1 MVNVMTEYVMSS
13 RLADRETVSYLRG
26 NMSKLL
32 QSSEW
37 ISLPKVERI
46 FNAQVFLR
54 QVHRLF
60 QSEFSR
66 QYDLVFRVSNSSTF
80 P

>member
-13 RLADRETVSYLRG
+13 QLSDRATLSNLRR
-26 NMSKLL
+26 NMSTFL
-32 QSSEW
+32 QSSVW

-46 FNAQVFLR
+46 FNVQILLR

-66 QYDLVFRVSNSSTF
+66 QYDLVFRVSNSSIF